1 MIMETVSIVNYKDVL
16 LKTAYYRDIVIKEL
30 AKYGQPITNETINER
45 LGLIDRY
52 MAIFTHKKRKP
63 EEYFDAVLFTKEM
76 AEIHQDLEFL
86 YELLYDLAVVE
97 FEDIKAYADC
107 HLREIEKKTREY
119 KARVDI
125 ETNSSFIGETVFYK
139 DGPFPWFT
147 KDNFAYTDLG
157 TVEIR
162 PGSKIAFLVSGAN
175 LSESNI
181 MIGLIKGNDTV
192 FIQPYNYAHDTYTV
206 DGSSTINS
214 YEVNINEEVLLKNT
228 FELTPEK
235 MEPNPRNSYIAYSG
249 RNKILITQD
258 KERMHVAQEEDYS
271 FLVDGNWEVSFYIK
285 GGTYAKFEF
294 SKSIT
299 NKNFEGI
306 EIRNLSNAHR
316 IRMKDEG
323 AFGFSVKT
331 DGEIYAEQKMCYVQ
345 DEKLIHLG
353 GSLSNDF
360 MIEEYASSNPEKY
373 EVFLRVLSDTEEY
386 PEVDSVAIKEL
397 IESDVI
403 INDLL

>member
-1 MIMETVSIVNYKDVL
+1 METKSIVNYKDVL

-30 AKYGQPITNETINER
+30 AKYGQPITNESINER
-45 LGLIDRY
+45 LNLIDRY
-52 MAIFTHKKRKP
+52 MSIFSHTKRLP
-63 EEYFDAVLFTKEM
+63 EEYFDAALFTKEM
-76 AEIHQDLEFL
+76 SEIHQDLEFL

-97 FEDIKAYADC
+97 FEDVKAYADC

-125 ETNSSFIGETVFYK
+125 ETNSSFIGETIFYK

-147 KDNFAYTDLG
+147 RDNYAYTDLG
-157 TVEIR
+157 TVDIR
-162 PGSKIAFLVSGAN
+162 PGSKVAFLASGAN
-175 LSESNI
+175 LSNKNI
-181 MIGLIKGNDTV
+181 MIGLVKGADTV
-192 FIQPYNYAHDTYTV
+192 FIQPYNYGHDTFTV
-206 DGSSTINS
+206 AGSSTINS

-235 MEPNPRNSYIAYSG
+235 MEPNPNNSYIAYCG

-258 KERMHVAQEEDYS
+258 KEREHVKQEEDYS

-294 SKSIT
+294 SKSIK

-306 EIRNLSNAHR
+306 EIHNLSNAHR

-353 GSLSNDF
+353 GSMSNDF
-360 MIEEYASSNPEKY
+360 VIEEYTSSNPEKY
-373 EVFLRVLSDTEEY
+373 QVFLRVLSDTEEY

>member
-1 MIMETVSIVNYKDVL
+1 MNTKSIVNYKDVL

-30 AKYGQPITNETINER
+30 AKYGQPITNENINER
-45 LGLIDRY
+45 LNLIDRY
-52 MAIFTHKKRKP
+52 MAIFSHKKRLP
-63 EEYFDAVLFTKEM
+63 EEYFDADLFTREM

-125 ETNSSFIGETVFYK
+125 ETNSSFIGETILYK

-147 KDNFAYTDLG
+147 KDNYAYTDLG

-162 PGSKIAFLVSGAN
+162 PGSKVAFLASGDN
-175 LSESNI
+175 LSNSNI
-181 MIGLIKGNDTV
+181 MIGLNKGADTV
-192 FIQPYNYAHDTYTV
+192 FIQPYNYAHDTYTTE
-206 DGSSTINS
+206 GSSTINS

-228 FELTPEK
+228 FELTPEN
-235 MEPNPRNSYIAYSG
+235 MEPNPSNSYIAYKG

-258 KERMHVAQEEDYS
+258 REREHVSQEEDYS

-294 SKSIT
+294 SKNIT

-306 EIRNLSNAHR
+306 EIHDLNNIHR

-331 DGEIYAEQKMCYVQ
+331 DGEIYAEQVMCYVQ
-345 DEKLIHLG
+345 DKKLIHLG

-360 MIEEYASSNPEKY
+360 MIEEYTSSNPEEY
-373 EVFLRVLSDTEEY
+373 QVFLRVLSDTEEY

>member
-1 MIMETVSIVNYKDVL
+1 MSKSIVNYKDVL

-30 AKYGQPITNETINER
+30 AKYGQPITIESIADR
-45 LGLIDRY
+45 LKNIDRY
-52 MAIFTHKKRKP
+52 LAIFTHTKRKT
-63 EEYFDAVLFTKEM
+63 EEKFDAKLFTKEM
-76 AEIHQDLEFL
+76 NEIHQDLQFL

-97 FEDIKAYADC
+97 FEDIKAFADC
-107 HLREIEKKTREY
+107 HLREIERKTKEY

-125 ETNSSFIGETVFYK
+125 ETNSSFVGKTVFYM

-147 KDNFAYTDLG
+147 RDNYAYTDLG
-157 TVEIR
+157 TVDIR
-162 PGSKIAFLVSGAN
+162 PGSKIAFLASGEN
-175 LSESNI
+175 LSNVNI
-181 MIGLIKGNDTV
+181 MIGLVKGTETV
-192 FIQPYNYAHDTYTV
+192 YVQPYNYQHDTLTTK
-206 DGSSTINS
+206 GSSAVNS
-214 YEVNINEEVLLKNT
+214 YEVNINEGVLLKDT
-228 FELTPEK
+228 FEMTPEK
-235 MEPNPRNSYIAYSG
+235 MEPNEKNSYIAYTG

-258 KERMHVAQEEDYS
+258 KERQHVKQEDDYS

-294 SKSIT
+294 SKTII

-306 EIRNLSNAHR
+306 EIRDLNNAHR

-331 DGEIYAEQKMCYVQ
+331 DGEIYAEQEMCYVQ
-345 DEKLIHLG
+345 DNKLIHMG
-353 GSLSNDF
+353 GSLSSDF
-360 MIEEYASSNPEKY
+360 MVEEYTSSEPERY
-373 EVFLRVLSDTEEY
+373 NLFLRVFSDTEEY
-386 PEVDSVAIKEL
+386 PQVDSVAIKEL